1 MKNRTMKNGPR
12 LQALAARHAE
22 LEEALRVEL
31 ARPLPDLAAVRSMKR
46 RKLIL
51 KDEMA
56 SSRQPET
63 A

>member
-1 MKNRTMKNGPR
+1 MKSGPR

-22 LEEALRVEL
+22 LEKALQAEL
-31 ARPLPDLAAVRSMKR
+31 SRPMPDLAAVRSIKR
-46 RKLIL
+46 RKLLL

-56 SSRQPET
+56 ASQQAEP